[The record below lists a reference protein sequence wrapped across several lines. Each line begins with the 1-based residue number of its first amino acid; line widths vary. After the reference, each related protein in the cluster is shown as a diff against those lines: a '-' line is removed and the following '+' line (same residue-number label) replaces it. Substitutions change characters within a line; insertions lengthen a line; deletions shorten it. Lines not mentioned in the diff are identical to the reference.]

1 MTQTD
6 PAFDKASWTEEAF
19 DRKALADRA
28 LEMHNRNFNCAQC
41 VACTLAPFVGAD
53 EDLVFRATE
62 ALGGGMGG
70 FTETC
75 GAISGGEV
83 IIGLACSN
91 GSNDPTSKQDTYV
104 WARKLVENFR
114 ARVGSTICE
123 EIKNVEGEAP
133 LRGCDLCIL
142 DGLEMTIDIL
152 IEIGKEA

>member
-28 LEMHNRNFNCAQC
+28 LEMHNRNYNCAQC

-83 IIGLACSN
+83 IIGLACSTHTYGPAN
-91 GSNDPTSKQDTYV
+91 SSKTSAPASDRPS
-104 WARKLVENFR
+104 ARKSR
-114 ARVGSTICE
+114 MSKARLLFADATSAFST
-123 EIKNVEGEAP
+123 AS
-133 LRGCDLCIL
+133 R
-142 DGLEMTIDIL
+142 
-152 IEIGKEA
+152 

>member
-1 MTQTD
+1 MKQSEL
-6 PAFDKASWTEEAF
+6 AFDKASWTEEAF

-28 LEMHNRNFNCAQC
+28 LAMHGRNFNCAQC
-41 VACTLAPFVGAD
+41 VACTLAPFV
-53 EDLVFRATE
+53 
-62 ALGGGMGG
+62 GG

-91 GSNDPTSKQDTYV
+91 GSDNPTSKQDTYA
-104 WARKLVENFR
+104 WAHKLVDNFR

-123 EIKNVEGEAP
+123 EIKNIEGEAP

-142 DGLEMTIDIL
+142 DSLEMTIDIL

>member
-1 MTQTD
+1 MLSTRHLGPKKHSTERLSPTARLQCTAAISTAPNAS
-6 PAFDKASWTEEAF
+6 PARSPHSSEPTETF
-19 DRKALADRA
+19 
-28 LEMHNRNFNCAQC
+28 
-41 VACTLAPFVGAD
+41 
-53 EDLVFRATE
+53 VFRATE

-91 GSNDPTSKQDTYV
+91 GSDNPTSKQDTYA
-104 WARKLVENFR
+104 WAHKLVDNFR

-123 EIKNVEGEAP
+123 EIKNIEGEAP

-142 DGLEMTIDIL
+142 DSLEMTIDIL
-152 IEIGKEA
+152 IQIGKEA

>member
-1 MTQTD
+1 MKQSEL
-6 PAFDKASWTEEAF
+6 AFDKASWTEEAF

-28 LEMHNRNFNCAQC
+28 LAMHGRNFNCAQC

-53 EDLVFRATE
+53 EDFVFRATE

-91 GSNDPTSKQDTYV
+91 GSDNPTSKQDT
-104 WARKLVENFR
+104 
-114 ARVGSTICE
+114 STIS
-123 EIKNVEGEAP
+123 AP
-133 LRGCDLCIL
+133 ASGRPFAKRSRTSKAKRLFEDATSAFSTASR
-142 DGLEMTIDIL
+142 
-152 IEIGKEA
+152 

>member
-1 MTQTD
+1 MKQSEL
-6 PAFDKASWTEEAF
+6 AFDKASWTEEAF

-28 LEMHNRNFNCAQC
+28 LAMHGRNFNCAQC

-53 EDLVFRATE
+53 EDFVFRATE

-91 GSNDPTSKQDTYV
+91 GSDNPTSKQDTYA
-104 WARKLVENFR
+104 WAHKLVDNFR
-114 ARVGSTICE
+114 ARVGSTVCE
-123 EIKNVEGEAP
+123 EIKNVEGGAP

-142 DGLEMTIDIL
+142 DSLEMTIDIL
-152 IEIGKEA
+152 IQIGKEA

>member
-1 MTQTD
+1 MYKILEK
-6 PAFDKASWTEEAF
+6 KALNPTVTKMIVDAPLVA
-19 DRKALADRA
+19 RKAQPGQ
-28 LEMHNRNFNCAQC
+28 FII
-41 VACTLAPFVGAD
+41 
-53 EDLVFRATE
+53 FRATE

-114 ARVGSTICE
+114 TRVGSTICE